1 MEIQE
6 FEQIVSRALAT
17 TPPRF
22 LRQLNNVAVVVAE
35 EPTQVQRRELKLRG
49 GETLYG
55 LYEGVPQTRRGTGYS
70 GVLPDK
76 ITIFRRPIES
86 QARSVAEIEE
96 LVRQTVWH
104 ELAHHFGLDEP
115 SVRRSEIRRRRVK
128 TN

>member
-1 MEIQE
+1 MEIRE
-6 FEQIVSRALAT
+6 FEQIVSHALANT
-17 TPPRF
+17 QPKF
-22 LRQLNNVAVVVAE
+22 LRQLNNVAVVIAD
-35 EPTQVQRRELKLRG
+35 EPTPAQRQELKLRK

-55 LYEGVPQTRRGTGYS
+55 VYEGVPQTRRGTGYS

-104 ELAHHFGLDEP
+104 ELAHHFGLDEAR
-115 SVRRSEIRRRRVK
+115 VRRSEIRRRRVR